1 MGLLCGIPPSIPR
14 PPARHLAGYRASID
28 AKPGRSSIEG
38 HDQGCRGREAG
49 MTEAEDT
56 GSADFAERMM
66 HMLNDAA
73 LALMVSVGHRTGLF
87 DTMAAMPAATSA
99 EIASEAALDER
110 YVREWLGAMTAGR
123 IVDHDGAAGSFSL
136 PADHAAWLTRAA
148 GLDNLAIQAQY
159 VGLLALVED
168 QIVDCFRQG
177 GGVPYSAFPK
187 FQALMAEDS
196 GAVHDATLIDVT
208 LPLVPGLVDRLEHGI
223 DVADIGCGSGHAVNL
238 MDEAFPRSRF
248 TGFDFSD
255 TGIAAARAE
264 ADRKGLTNAR
274 FEKRDA
280 ARLGETARFDLI
292 TTFDAVHDQAR
303 PDLVLAGIAQAL
315 RPGGVYLCVDFAGS
329 SRLSE
334 NLDHPFGP
342 FGYTMSCMHCMTV
355 SLADGGMGLGAMWG
369 EQKAQEMLADAG
381 FTSVEAAHVEGDI
394 ANTYFIATRN

>member
-1 MGLLCGIPPSIPR
+1 V
-14 PPARHLAGYRASID
+14 AEA
-28 AKPGRSSIEG
+28 
-38 HDQGCRGREAG
+38 EAG
-49 MTEAEDT
+49 
-56 GSADFAERMM
+56 GSAEFAERMM
-66 HMLNDAA
+66 HMMNEAA

-87 DTMAAMPAATSA
+87 DVMAAMPAATSA

-110 YVREWLGAMTAGR
+110 YVREWLAAMATGR
-123 IVDHDGAAGSFSL
+123 IVDHDGVTGSFSL

-148 GLDNLAIQAQY
+148 GVDNLAIQAQY

-168 QIVDCFRQG
+168 QVVDCFRHG

-208 LPLVPGLVDRLEHGI
+208 LPLVPGLVDRLGQGI

-238 MDEAFPRSRF
+238 MAEAFPLSRF
-248 TGFDFSD
+248 VGFDFSD
-255 TGIAAARAE
+255 TGLAAARAE
-264 ADRKGLTNAR
+264 AGRKGLTNVR
-274 FEKRDA
+274 FDKRDA
-280 ARLGETARFDLI
+280 ASLGETARFDFI

-315 RPGGVYLCVDFAGS
+315 RPGGVYLCADIAAS
-329 SRLSE
+329 SKLSE

-342 FGYTMSCMHCMTV
+342 FGYTVSCMHCMTV

-369 EQKAQEMLADAG
+369 EQKARQMLSDAG
-381 FTSVEAAHVEGDI
+381 FTTIEAAHVDGDI
-394 ANTYFIATRN
+394 ANTYFIATKN